1 MFDSF
6 FSEINS
12 SFYDLDLFSYLSS
25 KSPTN
30 LLMEKK
36 KKNPLKVP
44 KSVIKSLNIN
54 FNCWTEELVRC
65 HKQYVSLA
73 IF

>member
-12 SFYDLDLFSYLSS
+12 SFYDLNLFSYLSS

-36 KKNPLKVP
+36 KKKNPIKVP

-54 FNCWTEELVRC
+54 FNC
-65 HKQYVSLA
+65 
-73 IF
+73 

>member
-36 KKNPLKVP
+36 KKKPLKSA
-44 KSVIKSLNIN
+44 KI
-54 FNCWTEELVRC
+54 RD
-65 HKQYVSLA
+65 QVS
-73 IF
+73 

>member
-12 SFYDLDLFSYLSS
+12 SFYDLNLFSYLSS

-30 LLMEKK
+30 LLMEKKK

-54 FNCWTEELVRC
+54 FNC
-65 HKQYVSLA
+65 
-73 IF
+73 

>member
-12 SFYDLDLFSYLSS
+12 SFYDLNLCSYLSS

-30 LLMEKK
+30 LLMKK
-36 KKNPLKVP
+36 KTLQSAK
-44 KSVIKSLNIN
+44 IRD
-54 FNCWTEELVRC
+54 E
-65 HKQYVSLA
+65 VS
-73 IF
+73 

>member
-12 SFYDLDLFSYLSS
+12 SFYDLNLFSYLSS

-36 KKNPLKVP
+36 KKPLKSA
-44 KSVIKSLNIN
+44 KI
-54 FNCWTEELVRC
+54 RD
-65 HKQYVSLA
+65 QVS
-73 IF
+73 